1 MSIIDQ
7 LAYSLGRRD
16 EEPNIELAQNIATAK
31 DIAAV
36 KELVHLL
43 THKKKDIQNDSI
55 KVLYELGAIN
65 PEMVKGYLQDFL
77 AQLKSKNN
85 RMVWGAMTAID
96 AISAVVPEEVYEHLA
111 EILDAGER
119 GSVITKD
126 GVAGVLVKLS
136 GSEKLAEETMPLL
149 FEHLM
154 KAAPNQ
160 FPMYAEKAMPVVT
173 EQYKKQFIS
182 ILNNRMG
189 DLEKDSQKKRV
200 EKLLKKLNK

>member
-1 MSIIDQ
+1 MSVIDQ
-7 LAYSLGRRD
+7 LAFSIGRRD
-16 EEPNIELAQNIATAK
+16 EVPNVELAQKIAATQDK
-31 DIAAV
+31 QAV
-36 KELVHLL
+36 KELAQLL
-43 THKKKDIQNDSI
+43 THKKKDIRHDSI
-55 KVLYELGAIN
+55 KVLYEVGAIE
-65 PEMVKGYLQDFL
+65 PALIKDYLQNFL
-77 AQLKSKNN
+77 AQLKDKNN
-85 RMVWGAMTAID
+85 RMVWGAMIAID
-96 AISAVVPEEVYEHLA
+96 AVSAVAPEDVYEHLT
-111 EILDAGER
+111 EILDAGEK

-136 GSEKLAEETMPLL
+136 RNEKLVEETMPLL

-182 ILNNRMG
+182 ILNNRMS